1 MMMNL
6 SGKLTFDWKQS
17 TQTQL
22 TCYYDRGEKRYSST
36 NDPDCRLDVVSND
49 SGIADDATWYYTPAS
64 PTFQEKIWKVQALQD
79 TTINNQVYKL
89 IGIDKG
95 QGIIHESKI
104 PIAIV
109 NKKMMFFEQG
119 ASHLIFD
126 FAAQI
131 GDTVTYKV
139 PSLAYYY
146 DITFN
151 KGFTRPILPSFQM
164 IVSSID
170 TVKTMEGKMIKRFAT
185 RSIIGTNGFGHAI
198 FNLAENV
205 GSIAHGF
212 FGSFG
217 PYITQDKQ
225 GYFRCF
231 QSSDLNFNV
240 LNKDCLLSNIADV
253 NENRI
258 KIYPNPSMDI
268 LNIESDF
275 DILDVN
281 IRTVEGTSVYYN
293 KSCPSTIDISHF
305 KSGIYFIEIRD
316 MAHHL
321 ISISK
326 LIKL

>member
-1 MMMNL
+1 
-6 SGKLTFDWKQS
+6 
-17 TQTQL
+17 
-22 TCYYDRGEKRYSST
+22 
-36 NDPDCRLDVVSND
+36 
-49 SGIADDATWYYTPAS
+49 
-64 PTFQEKIWKVQALQD
+64 
-79 TTINNQVYKL
+79 
-89 IGIDKG
+89 
-95 QGIIHESKI
+95 
-104 PIAIV
+104 
-109 NKKMMFFEQG
+109 
-119 ASHLIFD
+119 
-126 FAAQI
+126 
-131 GDTVTYKV
+131 
-139 PSLAYYY
+139 
-146 DITFN
+146 
-151 KGFTRPILPSFQM
+151 M
-164 IVSSID
+164 IVSNID

-231 QSSDLNFNV
+231 QSSDLNFNI